1 MSRTRT
7 TTLPFLLL
15 KLSSFII
22 FDSGHAS
29 ISCPLCKSNT
39 LLNIFIILG
48 RNVEHFKTLH
58 YLVRGLPAVQPLHGL
73 TAVQSLHRLTVALP
87 CQGDTAALSCHGFTA
102 A

>member
-22 FDSGHAS
+22 FDSDHAS

-73 TAVQSLHRLTVALP
+73 TAALP
-87 CQGDTAALSCHGFTA
+87 CQGDTAALSSHGFTA